1 MKLVIISICFNEG
14 KTVGELLDRMPKKI
28 KGIDQITRVI
38 VDDGSHDDTI
48 EIAKKH
54 GAVVLENKQNKR
66 LTHSFQKAVDYALEN
81 GADIMVN
88 IDGDLQFD
96 PEQIPKLVEP
106 VVSGESDFV
115 VGDRFTDEKTGEVR
129 RPKNMPITKYW
140 GNILGTMV
148 VGWISKKKFHDVTSG
163 FRAYN
168 REALLNIN
176 INTTD
181 TYTQE
186 SFQILTEKKLNI
198 KQIPVKVTYFAKR
211 KSRVV
216 TNVITYI
223 CKSTV
228 NILKAFRD
236 FAPLKF
242 FSIFALIPFV
252 PGVICSL
259 FVVMYWL
266 NHGTFTPYKFIGF
279 TGIYLI
285 SLAIIVFVVGI
296 MADMMDRIVHNQEK
310 ILYFSKKTYYTRN
323 KK

>member
-1 MKLVIISICFNEG
+1 MKLVIISICFNEEN
-14 KTVGELLDRMPKKI
+14 TVGELLDRMPKKI
-28 KGIDQITRVI
+28 AGIDQITRVI
-38 VDDGSHDDTI
+38 VDDGSHDKTV

-54 GAVVLENKQNKR
+54 GAIVLENIHNKK
-66 LTHSFQKAVDYALEN
+66 LTFSFQKAVDYALEI
-81 GADIMVN
+81 GADVMVN

-96 PEQIPKLVEP
+96 PEQIPMLVEP
-106 VVSGESDFV
+106 VVSGEYDFV
-115 VGDRFTDEKTGEVR
+115 VGDRFTDPDTGKVR

-148 VGWISKKKFHDVTSG
+148 VGWISKKKFNDVTSG

-176 INTTD
+176 INTRD

-198 KQIPVKVTYFAKR
+198 KQIPVNVKYFAKR

-216 TNVITYI
+216 TSVVTYI
-223 CKSTV
+223 TKSTI
-228 NILKAFRD
+228 NILRAFRD

-242 FSIFALIPFV
+242 FGLLSLFPLIPGTGCSVFV
-252 PGVICSL
+252 L
-259 FVVMYWL
+259 MYWL
-266 NHGTFTPYKFIGF
+266 KHHTFTPYKFVGF
-279 TGIYLI
+279 AGIYLVT
-285 SLAIIVFVVGI
+285 LAILIFLVGI

-310 ILYFSKKTYYTRN
+310 ILYFSKK
-323 KK
+323 